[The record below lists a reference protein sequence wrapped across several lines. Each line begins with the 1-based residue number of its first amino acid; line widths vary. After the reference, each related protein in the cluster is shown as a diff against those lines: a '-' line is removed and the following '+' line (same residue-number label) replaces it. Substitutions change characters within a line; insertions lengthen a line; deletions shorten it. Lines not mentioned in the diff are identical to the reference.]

1 MSDLIIKGGGSLK
14 DGLYTIRKGQ
24 IFACKEQGR
33 NVRTVRTFPLEP
45 QIRCVDCKYL
55 ELKDFVNGICKHRT
69 GTVSPDGYCDKGEKR

>member
-1 MSDLIIKGGGSLK
+1 MSDLIIKGGGGLK

-24 IFACKEQGR
+24 IFACKEQGG
-33 NVRTVRTFPLEP
+33 TVRTYPLEP
-45 QIRCVDCKYL
+45 HIRCVECKYL